1 MIASVSGHCRESG
14 THISSS
20 NFVAASLTFYIVHPN
35 HRVSIL
41 DPPRLQPELLRE
53 LHRSRHAHWPRIL
66 IFLVLYAFAAA
77 ATFELISRLGKH
89 CGVYLACI
97 PLYFLAA
104 ASLHGIS
111 LFTHEAVHGTLSSNK
126 MLNRAV
132 GTICAWPVLQNFA
145 AYRVLHLEHH
155 NHLGEQG
162 DPDHYDNYTR
172 WTPML
177 WAMHWGRLIIGYPA
191 YITAIPVLGFRH
203 GTARDRFWI
212 LFEIICTLLIIAAV
226 LMSPIPRLFLIHAW
240 LIPMLFINTLVN
252 IRGMSQHTLLEH
264 HSDEI
269 RGTRSI
275 LTNRVTAFFMCN
287 ENYHLEHH
295 LFPGVPWY
303 NLPRLHR
310 EMRADLVARGA
321 PYIGSYFAFVRDF
334 VRASFRRSPI
344 EKVR

>member
-1 MIASVSGHCRESG
+1 MLLY
-14 THISSS
+14 
-20 NFVAASLTFYIVHPN
+20 SL
-35 HRVSIL
+35 SAW
-41 DPPRLQPELLRE
+41 LL
-53 LHRSRHAHWPRIL
+53 
-66 IFLVLYAFAAA
+66 FLLV
-77 ATFELISRLGKH
+77 TRLGH
-89 CGVYLACI
+89 HAWVYLACI
-97 PLYFLAA
+97 PLYILAA

-111 LFTHEAVHGTLSSNK
+111 LFTHEAVHGTLSSNRH
-126 MLNRAV
+126 LNHAL
-132 GTICAWPVLQNFA
+132 GAICAWPVLQNFA

-155 NHLGEQG
+155 NHLGEPG
-162 DPDHYDNYTR
+162 DPDHYDNYTQ

-203 GTARDRFWI
+203 AKGWDRFWI
-212 LFEIICTLLIIAAV
+212 LFETSCAV
-226 LMSPIPRLFLIHAW
+226 LLVLAAILSPIPRLLLIHAW

-275 LTNRVTAFFMCN
+275 LTGRLIAFFMCN

-295 LFPGVPWY
+295 LYPRVPWY
-303 NLPRLHR
+303 NLPRLHQ

-321 PYIGSYFAFVRDF
+321 PYIGSYSAFVRDF
-334 VRASFRRSPI
+334 VVASFRRTPI